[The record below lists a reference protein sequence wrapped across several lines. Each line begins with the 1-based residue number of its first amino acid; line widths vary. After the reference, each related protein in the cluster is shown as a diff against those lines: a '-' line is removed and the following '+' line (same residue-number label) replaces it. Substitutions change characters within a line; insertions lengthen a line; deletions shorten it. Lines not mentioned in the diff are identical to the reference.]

1 VCVKC
6 GPPSVSTVSVFQRRR
21 CWVSVAAKPTTRVH
35 PRERETLT
43 GNAVHV
49 SECVT
54 PQDAVELLC
63 RTPQYTQLSAL
74 FRCITNSRP
83 SVQLRA
89 LQVIQLLCRTYLCKW
104 ALCHVGLKAMEAVLR
119 DQATAPDTLAAC
131 LTTLGLMVA
140 GVKDAKAQLV
150 ERGMPE
156 TVMRL
161 AVHDSAE
168 VRLTMLKVVAELCN
182 DSVLF
187 ALEVERIG
195 GVNALHILVPKPE
208 RDPSTAPPDSTGDA
222 ASRATTP
229 RGATPPPPKTSAT
242 AAKGADGETVVDEWA
257 DVAPDG
263 KFEGEVGTT
272 LIHEAFAA
280 DGVELPNAVAGGGLP
295 TKSAKKKQRAAPPA
309 LKAARVTHLPM
320 PKTCVEVEAAVPL
333 LFSTVGT
340 LLQQPALR
348 HSLLNKAEEFGYE
361 PAWLS
366 ILCFH
371 LEFYEPPPPEPEPE
385 EEPELDPK
393 AKAKA
398 EAEAKKAAKNAPPPP
413 EPEPE
418 AAAAEELTEDGK
430 LKAQPRM
437 QGGELAADITV
448 TAMVALQQMLE
459 EVSTVEALLAE
470 PEERYLCGYDFLD
483 NLLKHM
489 EAGNPRVVEAA
500 VGVIQR
506 LLQVGGE
513 AAAAACEAAGVKGTL
528 RTVARQYVGQRTPL
542 SSSVGECLLAWS
554 LNDTVPPHRP
564 PTPPI
569 PSPPVS
575 PRLPTWREQP
585 LRARVTAA
593 YAARHPE
600 ESEDDDSDD
609 GGSPKK
615 GGRRKK

>member
-1 VCVKC
+1 
-6 GPPSVSTVSVFQRRR
+6 
-21 CWVSVAAKPTTRVH
+21 VH
-35 PRERETLT
+35 ASWLPFHAT
-43 GNAVHV
+43 
-49 SECVT
+49 
-54 PQDAVELLC
+54 QDAVELLC

-74 FRCITNSRP
+74 FKCITNPRP

-119 DQATAPDTLAAC
+119 DKATAPDTLAAC

-140 GVKDAKAQLV
+140 GVKDAQAQLV
-150 ERGMPE
+150 ERGLPE

-161 AVHDSAE
+161 AVHQSAE
-168 VRLTMLKVVAELCN
+168 VRLAMLKLLAELCN
-182 DSVLF
+182 HSVLF

-208 RDPSTAPPDSTGDA
+208 RDPSTAPPDSTGDV

-229 RGATPPPPKTSAT
+229 RAATPPPPNSSAD
-242 AAKGADGETVVDEWA
+242 KGAEQAVVDEWA

-263 KFEGEVGTT
+263 KFQGEVGAT

-280 DGVELPNAVAGGGLP
+280 DGVELPNAVAGGGPP

-320 PKTCVEVEAAVPL
+320 PKTCVEVEAALPL
-333 LFSTVGT
+333 LFSTVGS

-366 ILCFH
+366 ILCYH
-371 LEFYEPPPPEPEPE
+371 LEFYQPPPPEPEPE

-393 AKAKA
+393 LKAKA

-413 EPEPE
+413 EAEPE
-418 AAAAEELTEDGK
+418 AAVTDELTESGK
-430 LKAQPRM
+430 LKAQQRM
-437 QGGELAADITV
+437 QGGEHAGDITV
-448 TAMVALQQMLE
+448 TAMMALQQMLE
-459 EVSTVEALLAE
+459 DVSTVEALLAE
-470 PEERYLCGYDFLD
+470 PEERYLCEYDFLD
-483 NLLKHM
+483 NLQKHI
-489 EAGNPRVVEAA
+489 EASNPRVVEAA
-500 VGVIQR
+500 VGIIQR
-506 LLQVGGE
+506 LVQVGGE
-513 AAAAACEAAGVKGTL
+513 AAAAACEAAGIKATL
-528 RTVARQYVGQRTPL
+528 RSVARQCVRQRSPL
-542 SSSVGECLLAWS
+542 SSCVGECLLAWS

-593 YAARHPE
+593 YAARHPP
-600 ESEDDDSDD
+600 ESDDDDSDD

-615 GGRRKK
+615 GRRKK

>member
-1 VCVKC
+1 M
-6 GPPSVSTVSVFQRRR
+6 
-21 CWVSVAAKPTTRVH
+21 
-35 PRERETLT
+35 
-43 GNAVHV
+43 
-49 SECVT
+49 
-54 PQDAVELLC
+54 ELLF

-74 FRCITNSRP
+74 FQCITHARQ

-89 LQVIQLLCRTYLCKW
+89 LQVIQLLCRTYVCKW
-104 ALCHVGLKAMEAVLR
+104 ALCHVGLRAMEAVLL
-119 DQATAPDTLAAC
+119 DDATAPATLAGC

-140 GVKDAKAQLV
+140 GVKDANAQLV

-168 VRLTMLKVVAELCN
+168 VRLTVLKLVAELCN
-182 DSVLF
+182 GSVLF

-208 RDPSTAPPDSTGDA
+208 RDPSTAPPASTGDA
-222 ASRATTP
+222 ASRTTTP
-229 RGATPPPPKTSAT
+229 RTATPPPPKPSAVDE
-242 AAKGADGETVVDEWA
+242 AVAVVDDWA

-263 KFEGEVGTT
+263 KLEGEVGST
-272 LIHEAFAA
+272 LIHDVFAA
-280 DGVELPNAVAGGGLP
+280 DGVELPNAVAGGGPP
-295 TKSAKKKQRAAPPA
+295 TKSVKKKQRAPPPT

-320 PKTCVEVEAAVPL
+320 PKTCVDVEAAVPL
-333 LFSTVGT
+333 LFSTLGS

-371 LEFYEPPPPEPEPE
+371 LEFYEPPPPQPEPE

-418 AAAAEELTEDGK
+418 AAALAPELTEDGK
-430 LKAQPRM
+430 LQAQERM

-448 TAMVALQQMLE
+448 TAMMALQQMLE
-459 EVSTVEALLAE
+459 ELSTVEALLAE
-470 PEERYLCGYDFLD
+470 PEERYLCGYDFLG
-483 NLLKHM
+483 NLQKHM
-489 EAGNPRVVEAA
+489 EAGHPRVVEAA

-506 LLQVGGE
+506 LLQTGGE
-513 AAAAACEAAGVKGTL
+513 VAAAACEAADIKGTL
-528 RTVARQYVGQRTPL
+528 RTVARLYQGQRTPL

-585 LRARVTAA
+585 LRARVTAS
-593 YAARHPE
+593 YAARHPP
-600 ESEDDDSDD
+600 ESDDDSDD
-609 GGSPKK
+609 GGSPKR